1 MRARRATR
9 GFSLVELA
17 IAVAL
22 LGLVSGGVLMVFD
35 STNRAFQ
42 SANASIEL
50 SRSAR
55 RTVDRLAEIVAY
67 SRRSSVSPA
76 APGAQAPFST
86 RQIDF
91 QTAQAFAGGAAVW
104 SNTQRLEFR
113 YSPFD
118 PDDGVDND
126 RNGVIDDGQVVWTTD
141 LGLAEERSVV
151 LARGVR
157 ELQARELANGAD
169 DDANGLIDEPGL
181 CFDFDG
187 QRIVVRLTLERVL
200 AGRRLTRS
208 AVRSVTFRNN
218 GP

>member
-1 MRARRATR
+1 MRAGRGRR
-9 GFSLVELA
+9 GFSLVELTIA
-17 IAVAL
+17 IGL
-22 LGLVSGGVLMVFD
+22 LGLVTGGVLMVFD

-50 SRSAR
+50 SRTAR
-55 RTVDRLAEIVAY
+55 RTVDRLTEIVAFA
-67 SRRSSVSPA
+67 RRSSVSPA

-91 QTAQAFAGGAAVW
+91 QTAEAFAGGAATW
-104 SNTQRLEFR
+104 SNTQRLEFQS
-113 YSPFD
+113 SPFD

-126 RNGVIDDGQVVWTTD
+126 QNGVVDDGLVVWTTD
-141 LGLAEERSVV
+141 LGLADERSVV

-157 ELQARELANGAD
+157 ELQARETANGAD
-169 DDANGLIDEPGL
+169 DNANGLIDEPGL

-187 QRIVVRLTLERVL
+187 QRVVVRLTLERVL
-200 AGRRLTRS
+200 AGRRVTHT